1 MIELDRI
8 MGGLRELDAQM
19 VECMAVGR
27 DPSDRA
33 DATYI
38 LTILE
43 RSEELLLRGDRLTA
57 GTPDQQFF
65 AEGLQQT
72 YDAMRCIR
80 RCMAHLDDLAVEAAR
95 SVKH

>member
-1 MIELDRI
+1 MSELQRVMD
-8 MGGLRELDAQM
+8 GLRGLDAQM
-19 VECMAVGR
+19 TECMRQNR

-43 RSEELLLRGDRLTA
+43 RSEALLLRGDRLTA

-80 RCMAHLDDLAVEAAR
+80 LCMARLDDLAVEAAR